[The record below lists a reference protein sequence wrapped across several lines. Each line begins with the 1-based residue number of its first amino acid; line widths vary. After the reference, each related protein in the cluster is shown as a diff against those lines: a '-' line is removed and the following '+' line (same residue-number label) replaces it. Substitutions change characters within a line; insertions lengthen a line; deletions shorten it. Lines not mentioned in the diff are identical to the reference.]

1 MNNKNILMLAL
12 GFILITN
19 GYSQDYWQD
28 ITTTPDSSSI
38 NSMAISPSGDIFIGM
53 WGFDDPGGIYRSV
66 DNAQTW
72 EYLGLIEKSVYT
84 IEICPNGDILA
95 GVNAGIY
102 KSTDNGET
110 WYEVYFEVGN
120 IVTIFSLSNGYVF
133 AGGVDNLQGILR
145 STNFGET
152 WDTVFIFPGYGE
164 EYLYSMTISPE
175 GNIYAGTYNMFGPS
189 GIYHSTDMGDSW
201 EAVDFPG
208 NDVFSLAFHPQGDLF
223 AGCVGDGL
231 YRYNFNT
238 QQWTQLLY
246 WITPDDILFVGN
258 DIIYLGCNGDPNF
271 MPGVLYSEDNGQNF
285 EWLNSG
291 MNGGNGADIEKFSR
305 HPNDYIFAQGYSL
318 YISFEPVFTDI
329 EHFWK
334 SGNRKIKNSPNPFSD
349 YTIIAWDVV
358 YQDKYVQLIITDTK
372 GKIVYN
378 KYIENS
384 GNYTYNNVLKV
395 TGIFFY
401 SIIGKDNIYSGK
413 MVLVK

>member
-1 MNNKNILMLAL
+1 M
-12 GFILITN
+12 
-19 GYSQDYWQD
+19 
-28 ITTTPDSSSI
+28 
-38 NSMAISPSGDIFIGM
+38 
-53 WGFDDPGGIYRSV
+53 
-66 DNAQTW
+66 
-72 EYLGLIEKSVYT
+72 IEKSVYA
-84 IEICPNGDILA
+84 IEICLNGDILA

-201 EAVDFPG
+201 EAVDFTG

-238 QQWTQLLY
+238 QQWTHLLY
-246 WITPDDILFVGN
+246 WVTPDDILFVGN

-291 MNGGNGADIEKFSR
+291 MNGGNGADIKKFSR
-305 HPNDYIFAQGYSL
+305 HPNGYIFAQGYSL
-318 YISFEPVFTDI
+318 YKSFEPVFTDI
-329 EHFWK
+329 EHFRK
-334 SGNRKIKNSPNPFSD
+334 SGNREIINSPNPFSD

-358 YQDKYVQLIITDTK
+358 YQDKYVLLIITDTK

-384 GNYTYNNVLKV
+384 GNYTYNNVLKAQ
-395 TGIFFY
+395 GIFFY
-401 SIIGKDNIYSGK
+401 SIVGKNIIYSGK
-413 MVLVK
+413 MILTH